1 MAQNFSN
8 LNVNQVEEEE
18 KSFSI
23 QSPINLQNKAMN
35 IEEPRSIGM
44 VDEASTS
51 LKHLDLPENI
61 RMTGILS
68 SQDISLSDQIQSDMA
83 FVNKKIDKAKQSIS

>member
-8 LNVNQVEEEE
+8 LNVNQVEEE
-18 KSFSI
+18 KSISI
-23 QSPINLQNKAMN
+23 QQRESPINLKNKAMN
-35 IEEPRSIGM
+35 IEEPRSIGI

-83 FVNKKIDKAKQSIS
+83 FVNKKIDKAK